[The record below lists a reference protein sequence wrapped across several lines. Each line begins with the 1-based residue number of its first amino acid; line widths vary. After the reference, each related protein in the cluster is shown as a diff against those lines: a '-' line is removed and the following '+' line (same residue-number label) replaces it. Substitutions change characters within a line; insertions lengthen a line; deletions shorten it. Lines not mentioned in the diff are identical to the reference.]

1 MDLSALV
8 AECLHRHGL
17 EQTAGVVAVSGGPDS
32 VALAHLLVGLL
43 QDGKVPRLILAHVNH
58 QLRGDESDA
67 DEAFVQSLAARW
79 GRGDDGRLACQ
90 TQRIDVAAIAQAERD
105 NLESIARRERY
116 RYLTQLA
123 RAESAAWIATGHTA
137 DDQAETVL
145 FRLLRGS
152 GVLGLAGMP
161 ECRALDGKVRLIR
174 PLLRLRR
181 PALLDEMNEKQIPY
195 RVDSSNRDLRFTR
208 NRLRLELL
216 PLLEQDYNPAIV
228 EVLCRLADQAQEFRA
243 ETARN
248 AAQLMYEAEFSR
260 AGNILV
266 FSTDRLR
273 NASVNLVREMFRLVW
288 QREGWPMGDMDFASW
303 HRLVEIVDGSCSAW
317 DFPGTIH
324 VRRAGNV
331 IQIHAKPVSEAA
343 NQRDKVVPIP

>member
-1 MDLSALV
+1 MNLSALV
-8 AECLHRHGL
+8 AECLRRHGL

-43 QDGKVPRLILAHVNH
+43 REGKVPRLIIAHVNH

-67 DEAFVQSLAARW
+67 DEAFVQGLAALWR
-79 GRGDDGRLACQ
+79 RGNDGRLTCQ
-90 TQRIDVAAIAQAERD
+90 TRRIDVSAIAKTERE
-105 NLESIARRERY
+105 NLESVSRRERY
-116 RYLTQLA
+116 RWLTQLA
-123 RAESAAWIATGHTA
+123 RAESAGWVATGHTA

-152 GVLGLAGMP
+152 GVLGLGGMP
-161 ECRALDGKVRLIR
+161 ECRALDGGVRLIR
-174 PLLRLRR
+174 PLLTLRR
-181 PALLDEMNEKQIPY
+181 PALLADLHEKQIPY

-216 PLLEQDYNPAIV
+216 PRLEQDYNPAIV
-228 EVLCRLADQAQEFRA
+228 DVLCRLAEQAQEFHV
-243 ETARN
+243 ETARD

-266 FSTDRLR
+266 FSADRLR

-303 HRLVEIVDGSCSAW
+303 QRLVEIVDGSCSAW

-324 VRRAGNV
+324 VRRVGNV
-331 IQIHAKPVSEAA
+331 VQIHVKPARRAVEENLPS
-343 NQRDKVVPIP
+343 